1 MKKTYQSTMDVQ
13 VFGAVQ
19 LPFTHDGLHITVDK
33 NNYFIIITKNSFY
46 LIKLLPK
53 VAIGLI
59 FR

>member
-1 MKKTYQSTMDVQ
+1 MDVQ